1 MSNKAIVGQGARQS
15 GQVQPRQGRRGFVQ
29 VREPGTNWL
38 LFLYDPDR
46 QLIEIERRGQKTLI
60 DLRNLI
66 QGD

>member
-1 MSNKAIVGQGARQS
+1 MSDKAITGQGARQGS
-15 GQVQPRQGRRGFVQ
+15 QAQQRRGFVP

-46 QLIEIERRGQKTLI
+46 QLIEVQRRGKKTLI